1 MTTAI
6 FARSCCS
13 RRRPPI
19 PVMSVG
25 VAPDSKSSYKD
36 VDWQRVV
43 DPIAKIEIVTVWLGP
58 LVCSHC
64 ARQECI
70 AARFYRRNSI
80 VFPAA
85 PGVGLIGFDEVAL
98 NPRCAAIEGDQVEDE
113 RSVTSVSFP
122 RAGGA
127 RVSLRN
133 HPNTVV

>member
-6 FARSCCS
+6 FARSCHS
-13 RRRPPI
+13 RRRPSI
-19 PVMSVG
+19 PVMPVG
-25 VAPDSKSSYKD
+25 VTPDSKSSYKD

-43 DPIAKIEIVTVWLGP
+43 DPIAAKIGIVTIWLGP
-58 LVCSHC
+58 LVCSRC

-98 NPRCAAIEGDQVEDE
+98 NPRCAAIDGDQVEDG
-113 RSVTSVSFP
+113 RSVTSASGWRTGIP
-122 RAGGA
+122 
-127 RVSLRN
+127 S
-133 HPNTVV
+133 